1 MRMTAVATILEG
13 CIPVIEWA
21 TIVRDHGAIVW
32 KTAYRLLGRHA
43 DAADCFQE
51 TFVCA
56 IDVAA
61 REPVENWPGLLQKL
75 ATSRALDQL
84 RRRMREARHRTS
96 DGPSDQMAASSPEP
110 CQEIV
115 ANELGDRLRVA
126 LCELTAKEAA
136 VFCLRWLSELSYE
149 EIASELGISIGVV
162 GVTLHRARA
171 RLQEL
176 LGSATGPEEEQ
187 R

>member
-1 MRMTAVATILEG
+1 MTAVLTIMEG
-13 CIPVIEWA
+13 CTPVIEWPA
-21 TIVRDHGAIVW
+21 IVRDHGAIVW
-32 KTAYRLLGRHA
+32 KTAYRLLGHEA

-51 TFVCA
+51 TFVSA
-56 IDVAA
+56 MDVAG
-61 REPVENWPGLLQKL
+61 RQQVENWPGLLQKL

-84 RRRMREARHRTS
+84 RRRMREAQRRTRDVS
-96 DGPSDQMAASSPEP
+96 WDRMTAAGEGPL
-110 CQEIV
+110 QE
-115 ANELGDRLRVA
+115 AMDSELGDRLRAA
-126 LCELTAKEAA
+126 LCELTPKEAA

-149 EIASELGISIGVV
+149 EIASQLGLSVGGV

-176 LGSATGPEEEQ
+176 LGSATGREEEQ

>member
-1 MRMTAVATILEG
+1 MTAVLTIMEG
-13 CIPVIEWA
+13 CTPVIDWA
-21 TIVRDHGAIVW
+21 AIVRDHGPIVW
-32 KTAYRLLGRHA
+32 KTAYRLLGQHA

-51 TFVCA
+51 TFVSA
-56 IDVAA
+56 MDVAG
-61 REPVENWPGLLQKL
+61 RQQVENWPGLLQKL

-84 RRRMREARHRTS
+84 RRRMREARRQTPDKS
-96 DGPSDQMAASSPEP
+96 WDQMAASDRGPV
-110 CQEIV
+110 QE
-115 ANELGDRLRVA
+115 ALDKELGERLRAA
-126 LCELTAKEAA
+126 LCDLPPQQAA

-149 EIASELGISIGVV
+149 EIASELEISIDSV

-176 LGSATGPEEEQ
+176 LGPATGRKEEQ